1 MIMKNIKLCCFMIK
15 DLLKP
20 ESYLDWI
27 FRFAGVYVIYSAL
40 TGGFVEI
47 RLAKGSLL
55 AVGIFMILS
64 KWKININWIRKVKND
79 KEKI

>member
-1 MIMKNIKLCCFMIK
+1 MRNIKLCCFMIK

-27 FRFAGVYVIYSAL
+27 FRFAGVYVIYLAL
-40 TGGFVEI
+40 ITGGSVEV

-55 AVGIFMILS
+55 AVGIFMIFS
-64 KWKININWIRKVKND
+64 KWKININWIRKAKND
-79 KEKI
+79 KEEI

>member
-1 MIMKNIKLCCFMIK
+1 MIENIKLCCLMIK

-27 FRFAGVYVIYSAL
+27 FRFAGAYVIYSSL
-40 TGGFVEI
+40 TGGFVEV

-55 AVGIFMILS
+55 AVGIFMIFS

-79 KEKI
+79 KEEV